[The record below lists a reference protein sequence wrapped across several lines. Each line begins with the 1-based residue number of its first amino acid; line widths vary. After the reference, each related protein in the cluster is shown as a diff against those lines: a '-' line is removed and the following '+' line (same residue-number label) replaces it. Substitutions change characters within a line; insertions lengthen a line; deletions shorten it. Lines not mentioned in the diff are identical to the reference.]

1 MKTIPDPQGPARH
14 LFAKMQ
20 EECRKDIERA
30 FGVLQKR
37 FAIVRNPARSW
48 NPSRLSK
55 IMKTCI
61 ILHNLIVE
69 DQRIVS
75 EQLIDDEFDE
85 PPNGDQQ
92 RGPRKRQGK
101 RTDFQLIRT
110 EPIDIP
116 SGAFAS
122 LVSRIK
128 EVRAA
133 YFQLQ
138 SDLIADLWGCHG
150 NLN

>member
-1 MKTIPDPQGPARH
+1 
-14 LFAKMQ
+14 
-20 EECRKDIERA
+20 
-30 FGVLQKR
+30 
-37 FAIVRNPARSW
+37 
-48 NPSRLSK
+48 
-55 IMKTCI
+55 MKTCI
-61 ILHNLIVE
+61 ILHNMIVE

-92 RGPRKRQGK
+92 CGPRKRQSK
-101 RTDFQLIRT
+101 RTDFQLVRT

-128 EVRAA
+128 EVRDATA

-138 SDLIADLWGCHG
+138 SDLIADLWRCHG